1 MYSKKYYIVYGL
13 FFSLI
18 VAAVLCLC
26 LTIMQGV
33 PHIDPCS
40 S

>member
-1 MYSKKYYIVYGL
+1 MHSKKYYIVYGL

-26 LTIMQGV
+26 LTIM
-33 PHIDPCS
+33 
-40 S
+40 